1 MEWQGLN
8 RLYNRHRH
16 ELLVY
21 LYTLCGNAAL
31 TEDLL
36 QETFLKAYFSLPQQ
50 HGNVRAW
57 LYLVARNLY
66 FDHCKKSNRLCSETD
81 ATPMDSR
88 PTPEDSVIEKEK
100 FRILHQAMQHLEPR
114 AREILTMQYFGGMS
128 CKEIG
133 AVLKIRPDHVRV
145 LSSRARKELKAV
157 MEEAGYELP

>member
-8 RLYNRHRH
+8 QLYDRYRH

-21 LYTLCGNAAL
+21 LYTLCSDTAL
-31 TEDLL
+31 AEDLL

-57 LYLVARNLY
+57 LYLVAWNLY

-81 ATPMDSR
+81 AIPTDSC
-88 PTPEDSVIEKEK
+88 PSPEESVIDNEK
-100 FRILHQAMQHLEPR
+100 FRTLHQAMQHLDPR
-114 AREILTMQYFGGMS
+114 KREILAMQYFGGMS
-128 CKEIG
+128 CREIG